1 VDVTNSDLRIRRSLR
16 DVGERSYT
24 NPVDTTKEAR
34 SMSWSR
40 TEYVA
45 RKVSL
50 QWSSDHSSDDMNEV
64 AGGRVSMGD

>member
-24 NPVDTTKEAR
+24 DPVDTAKEAR

-40 TEYVA
+40 TECVI
-45 RKVSL
+45 RQVSSVVL
-50 QWSSDHSSDDMNEV
+50 GPFSIDMDEV
-64 AGGRVSMGD
+64 AGGRVPMGD